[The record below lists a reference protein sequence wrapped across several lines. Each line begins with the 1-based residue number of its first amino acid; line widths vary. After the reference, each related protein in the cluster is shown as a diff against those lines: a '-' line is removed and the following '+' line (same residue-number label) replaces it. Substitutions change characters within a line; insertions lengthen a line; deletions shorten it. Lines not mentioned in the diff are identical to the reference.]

1 MGDDRA
7 DGLSAVGD
15 GGQAAISLMPDVVGT
30 DSGPEIKILHH
41 YTISIQYDT
50 VKYTKTL
57 PEIACDNAHQTHELT
72 YMIGCVHAV

>member
-7 DGLSAVGD
+7 DGSSAVED
-15 GGQAAISLMPDVVGT
+15 GGQAAISLMPDVGT

-50 VKYTKTL
+50 VKYTKTH
-57 PEIACDNAHQTHELT
+57 PETACDKAHQTQELT